1 MLEPTHFR
9 VHIHSSKSVWWH
21 HLLVVI
27 PTNVDPTCDMA
38 MMYIT
43 GGENRASDIPKADD
57 EEPLI
62 VSILAEQMRCAYQ
75 MGSQRLLM
83 AVIFFFFL
91 H

>member
-1 MLEPTHFR
+1 MLAFGTFHFH
-9 VHIHSSKSVWWH
+9 VYCHSSKSVWWH

-27 PTNVDPTCDMA
+27 PTNIDPTCDMA
-38 MMYIT
+38 IMYIT
-43 GGENRASDIPKADD
+43 GGENRASDVPKADD

-75 MGSQRLLM
+75 MGSQRCQWLS
-83 AVIFFFFL
+83 VFL